1 MRWWFFGISCT
12 TLFWNQKE
20 SKKLETER
28 RGSEVSKVSLKMTGI
43 VRYKDVFADTLPA
56 HDFRFLANPPKKNGE
71 VTGGVSDGTSH
82 PSWFQVI
89 CKTEKSDSDGDLS
102 RMLYIN
108 MASNRQITQN
118 HPGLV
123 WVTGLLKCLCFWH
136 FGDDGDVNP
145 PQKKTY
151 RFSAKRIGIR
161 WPLKKQ
167 NRGPRACPNRA

>member
-20 SKKLETER
+20 SKKLETKR

-56 HDFRFLANPPKKNGE
+56 HDFRFLANPPLKKRRGH
-71 VTGGVSDGTSH
+71 GWCWWSGTSH

-108 MASNRQITQN
+108 CNMASNRQITQN

-123 WVTGLLKCLCFWH
+123 WVIEMFIFLAFWRWW
-136 FGDDGDVNP
+136 GCEP
-145 PQKKTY
+145 PRKKTY
-151 RFSAKRIGIR
+151 RFSARTIGIR